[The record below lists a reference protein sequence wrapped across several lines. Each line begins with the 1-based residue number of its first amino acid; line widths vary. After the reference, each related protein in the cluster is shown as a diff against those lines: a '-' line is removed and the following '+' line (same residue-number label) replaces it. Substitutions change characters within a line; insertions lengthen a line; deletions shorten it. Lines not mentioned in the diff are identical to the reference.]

1 MSDPCSEKNPCS
13 FPIPSG
19 GYEPEFSIGEL
30 LFVSGCMAL
39 PTLFLTLAMA
49 ARVIRK
55 SSDFS
60 FRSLLGA
67 WIIPPTLWVA
77 YFLFEEFKMGGSTET
92 LANYLF
98 RGDGRRE
105 LLPSLLIVYL
115 VSFLAA
121 LIFYQ
126 AAKEG
131 RQWKL

>member
-1 MSDPCSEKNPCS
+1 
-13 FPIPSG
+13 
-19 GYEPEFSIGEL
+19 
-30 LFVSGCMAL
+30 MAL
-39 PTLFLTLAMA
+39 PTLFLTLAMT

-60 FRSLLGA
+60 FRSLLRA

-92 LANYLF
+92 LASYLF

-115 VSFLAA
+115 VSFLVA
-121 LIFYQ
+121 LIFYR
-126 AAKEG
+126 AVKR
-131 RQWKL
+131 RQTVEALTFE